1 MRRVEYNAVPS
12 DSEGRPRGEDM
23 AAACRGRLL
32 RREARVPATMEGW
45 TSSSPRYRPSQ
56 AVFRVSASLR
66 PRWRNRI
73 WDSCYLSSVI
83 IDASSAV
90 GI

>member
-1 MRRVEYNAVPS
+1 MLRVEYNAVPS
-12 DSEGRPRGEDM
+12 DREGRPRGEDM

-32 RREARVPATMEGW
+32 RREARVPATVEGW

-66 PRWRNRI
+66 PGGRNRM
-73 WDSCYLSSVI
+73 WYSYNLSSVV
-83 IDASSAV
+83 IDASSTV